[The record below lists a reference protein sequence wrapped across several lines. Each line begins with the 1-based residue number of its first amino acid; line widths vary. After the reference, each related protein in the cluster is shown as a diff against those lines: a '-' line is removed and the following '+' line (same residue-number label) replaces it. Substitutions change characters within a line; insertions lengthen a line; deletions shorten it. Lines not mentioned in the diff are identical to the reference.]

1 MDLINSLIGMVIF
14 VLTYISC
21 ALFYRKSKLI
31 RWINKKVRRKVFTV
45 FICFL
50 LYLIT
55 MSFIRRIGIFGN
67 YYDVIQPFFMAFY
80 VSVIPVL
87 FIDKYSIN

>member
-1 MDLINSLIGMVIF
+1 MDLINSLVGMVIF
-14 VLTYISC
+14 VITYISC
-21 ALFYRKSKLI
+21 ALFYRKSNLI

-45 FICFL
+45 FIGFL

-55 MSFIRRIGIFGN
+55 MSFIRRIGISGN

-80 VSVIPVL
+80 VSVIPAL
-87 FIDKYSIN
+87 FIDKYSN